1 MLCVVIERTVLERK
15 EMTTLTRKEYLPHAE
30 NFVVRQVG
38 KNQSRFACPVCHTP
52 AYKEHELDV
61 RMSVPVS
68 CANNNCY
75 AGKNRTKFHFYN
87 AATVLRPGYYKIAR
101 NMKKMQSMNWYH
113 ISCIPPDKMEFNTGL
128 DMHIGQIDT
137 IRAYHDVSSPRWEN
151 GFYLY
156 CVRFAPGKVLHHEII
171 RDENHWDEVNK
182 MLRNG
187 FDEQGNAVD
196 AYAYVNRWEALG
208 SISIISRRDA
218 LEIVDVQE
226 NIDLETIHLP
236 F

>member
-1 MLCVVIERTVLERK
+1 MEKQYSKEK
-15 EMTTLTRKEYLPHAE
+15 EMTTLTHKEYLPHAD
-30 NFVVRQVG
+30 NFVVRKIS

-52 AYKEHELDV
+52 VYKEHELDV
-61 RMSVPVS
+61 RMSIPVS
-68 CANNNCY
+68 CVNDNCY
-75 AGKNRTKFHFYN
+75 TGKNRTQFHFYN

-101 NMKKMQSMNWYH
+101 NMEKMLCMDWYH
-113 ISCIPPDKMEFNTGL
+113 ISHLSPNNFEFETGK

-137 IRAYHDVSSPRWEN
+137 ICAYHDVASSRWKN

-156 CVRFAPGKVLHHEII
+156 RVCFTPDTVLYHEII
-171 RDENHWDEVNK
+171 RDENHWDEVNEI
-182 MLRNG
+182 LRNG
-187 FDEQGNAVD
+187 FDKQGNTVD

-218 LEIVDVQE
+218 LELVDVQE
-226 NIDLETIHLP
+226 NIDLETIQRP